1 MNKNKFKIILNLFYV
16 VSILTICF
24 ISVIFVLCCFFTLL
38 YIFIKFFYVAR
49 PPFEFQGRI
58 LR

>member
-1 MNKNKFKIILNLFYV
+1 MDKNKFKIIFNLFYV
-16 VSILTICF
+16 VTILTICF
-24 ISVIFVLCCFFTLL
+24 ISVIFVLGCFFTLL
-38 YIFIKFFYVAR
+38 YIFLKFFYAAR